1 MWINLLIAVKN
12 ILIASISPLWVK
24 ITDFGVSKRWA
35 GTALR
40 TQCGTAVYQAPEL
53 IGLLPKRM
61 KTEGQN
67 YSWSVDIWALGA
79 IIHEVLTSQIAFLEI
94 GETMGGFTGDSMDTE
109 PSIDGELMLDYCAG
123 RVAFPIA
130 SLTMQG
136 VSANGIEFVKSLMAP
151 NPKERASAADA
162 LQSVWFAGMASSA
175 TSNLETAGPMPT
187 NVAELTAQGWPR
199 NASFPQTPSSGAI
212 APPSGAIAP
221 PSGAIVPHSGAISP
235 PTATPSASQIPS
247 STPQPRLYPTAQ
259 PTRSGYPI
267 RPLAAYEQALLFKPS
282 TQSSKRYTALFGH
295 NGAPIRPPLPPR
307 TPPPPPDVQRFG
319 PLTYFQHHGGYS
331 GSPSSQYQHPYGSA
345 PNMDTP
351 RTILIL

>member
-40 TQCGTAVYQAPEL
+40 TQCGTAAYQAPEL
-53 IGLLPKRM
+53 VGLLPKRM
-61 KTEGQN
+61 KPAGQI

-79 IIHEVLTSQIAFLEI
+79 IIHQVLTSQIAFLEI
-94 GETMGGFTGDSMDTE
+94 GETMGGFTGDSMDME
-109 PSIDGELMLDYCAG
+109 PSIDGELLLDYCTG

-199 NASFPQTPSSGAI
+199 NASSPQTPS
-212 APPSGAIAP
+212 
-221 PSGAIVPHSGAISP
+221 SGAISP

-259 PTRSGYPI
+259 PTRSGYRI
-267 RPLAAYEQALLFKPS
+267 RPLTAYEQALPLPFKPS
-282 TQSSKRYTALFGH
+282 TQSSKRYSALFDH
-295 NGAPIRPPLPPR
+295 NGALIRPPLPPR
-307 TPPPPPDVQRFG
+307 TRYDIASPPPPDVQRFN
-319 PLTYFQHHGGYS
+319 PPTYFQHHGGYS
-331 GSPSSQYQHPYGSA
+331 ASLSSQYQRQHGPA